1 VLRTLPDTP
10 SRAQRELDM
19 QLMLGR
25 ALAVVKGF
33 AAQETGHAYAR
44 ALIGQAPLGVPCFA
58 RAALTLWRLGY
69 PDQALARSAEM
80 LAPAQEL
87 SDAYNQVRALV
98 YAADVH
104 HLRREWCTAQER
116 AEASLALSTEKAF
129 VHWVGPGTFWR
140 GWALA
145 AQGQGEEGVSQMRQG
160 LAARRAAGNM
170 VSRAEYLGLL
180 AEALVVTE
188 KTGARYD
195 EAELYRIKGE
205 LLLRQAIPDE
215 AQAAAC
221 FRQALAAARRQQAKS
236 WELRAAVSWSRLWQ
250 RQGQRVDARAL
261 LAPIY
266 GWFPEGFDTADLQE
280 AKALL
285 EELS

>member
-1 VLRTLPDTP
+1 
-10 SRAQRELDM
+10 M

-44 ALIGQAPLGVPCFA
+44 ALIGQAPLGVPCLA

-69 PDQALARSAEM
+69 PDQALARSADM
-80 LAPAQEL
+80 LALAQEL

-98 YAADVH
+98 YAADVN